1 MPKGIDVAAPG
12 AVGHYTAGRAGWPS
26 RAIWSARG
34 RAGGTRSILQLK
46 KHYKPKKRSNKMS
59 RAASTDAARLDIA
72 NWLANEEVVTAPASR
87 QDGGRSQ
94 KPEGSPLPAPSAT
107 ATGAEPVANP
117 DDGAN
122 AAPGGTPEPSDE
134 SDEQARGS
142 PSPQAKGGAGFTRP
156 TARCASL
163 PVGDRPGGDFR
174 QNDDVLRVVWKEIA
188 TQLGGDT
195 EAVKEIKRELAHH
208 GWCDLFVGLARA
220 IDTYGKALD
229 HIPEWIKRQVK
240 EAILN
245 SSMQDERS
253 HVTSAVVDILV
264 DRVWSAFK
272 GAMLGNVP
280 LLSAITREETLRS
293 LRILAV
299 FICPAPED
307 HPEVREHALKPL
319 GDDIQ
324 AMLTAETKARLA
336 KLFDEWT
343 TQHIM

>member
-1 MPKGIDVAAPG
+1 VAIARDLVG
-12 AVGHYTAGRAGWPS
+12 AWQS
-26 RAIWSARG
+26 RRDKVD
-34 RAGGTRSILQLK
+34 TQLD
-46 KHYKPKKRSNKMS
+46 KHYKPPKKWSNKMS

-94 KPEGSPLPAPSAT
+94 KPEGSPLPAPPSAT
-107 ATGAEPVANP
+107 ATGAEPVADP

-142 PSPQAKGGAGFTRP
+142 PSPQAKGGPGSP
-156 TARCASL
+156 DQPPGV
-163 PVGDRPGGDFR
+163 PVYPSAIDQVEIFAKTMTSS
-174 QNDDVLRVVWKEIA
+174 VWKEIA

-343 TQHIM
+343 TQHIT

>member
-1 MPKGIDVAAPG
+1 
-12 AVGHYTAGRAGWPS
+12 
-26 RAIWSARG
+26 
-34 RAGGTRSILQLK
+34 
-46 KHYKPKKRSNKMS
+46 
-59 RAASTDAARLDIA
+59 
-72 NWLANEEVVTAPASR
+72 
-87 QDGGRSQ
+87 
-94 KPEGSPLPAPSAT
+94 
-107 ATGAEPVANP
+107 
-117 DDGAN
+117 
-122 AAPGGTPEPSDE
+122 
-134 SDEQARGS
+134 
-142 PSPQAKGGAGFTRP
+142 
-156 TARCASL
+156 
-163 PVGDRPGGDFR
+163 
-174 QNDDVLRVVWKEIA
+174 VWKEIA

-253 HVTSAVVDILV
+253 HVTSAVIDILV

-307 HPEVREHALKPL
+307 PTRRCASTL
-319 GDDIQ
+319 
-324 AMLTAETKARLA
+324 
-336 KLFDEWT
+336 
-343 TQHIM
+343 